1 LQLLRRANAQPTAK
15 LDSGLLAALG
25 PGMTNYRSF
34 PHDAFAALC
43 YRETM
48 TVQDLEKAIAKLRPD
63 ELAELRAWFDDFDA
77 ARFDE
82 KIERDAKAGKLDRL
96 ADAAIEDFREGRA
109 REL

>member
-1 LQLLRRANAQPTAK
+1 
-15 LDSGLLAALG
+15 
-25 PGMTNYRSF
+25 
-34 PHDAFAALC
+34 
-43 YRETM
+43 M
-48 TVQDLEKAIAKLRPD
+48 TVQDLEKAIAKLPPD

-109 REL
+109 LAKL

>member
-1 LQLLRRANAQPTAK
+1 
-15 LDSGLLAALG
+15 
-25 PGMTNYRSF
+25 
-34 PHDAFAALC
+34 
-43 YRETM
+43 M
-48 TVQDLEKAIAKLRPD
+48 TVQDLEKAIAKLPPD

>member
-1 LQLLRRANAQPTAK
+1 
-15 LDSGLLAALG
+15 
-25 PGMTNYRSF
+25 
-34 PHDAFAALC
+34 
-43 YRETM
+43 M

>member
-1 LQLLRRANAQPTAK
+1 
-15 LDSGLLAALG
+15 
-25 PGMTNYRSF
+25 
-34 PHDAFAALC
+34 
-43 YRETM
+43 M
-48 TVQDLEKAIAKLRPD
+48 TVQDLEKAIAKLPPD

-96 ADAAIEDFREGRA
+96 ADAAVEDFREGRA

>member
-1 LQLLRRANAQPTAK
+1 
-15 LDSGLLAALG
+15 
-25 PGMTNYRSF
+25 
-34 PHDAFAALC
+34 
-43 YRETM
+43 M
-48 TVQDLEKAIAKLRPD
+48 TVQDLEKAIAKLPPN